1 MAKHLTKYFKPAEA
15 IDAEQIT
22 FAAGVTQLI
31 EACALLLCNAD
42 EDAIMLGRPVY
53 GTFSKNLAMRT
64 G

>member
-1 MAKHLTKYFKPAEA
+1 MAKHLNTYFKPAHA

-53 GTFSKNLAMRT
+53 GTFSRNLAMRT